1 MKDIGLG
8 IKSPIDT
15 CKDPKCPFHGGL
27 PVRGQVF
34 DCTVVSDSMEKTVVV
49 ARNFEKKSV
58 KYERFEKKESKI
70 HAHNP
75 SCLHAKNGDK
85 VRIAECRPLSKTKSF
100 VVVEILRNYDGSF
113 IADDDEKSTV
123 NRKIQEN
130 LTNKAGSSRESING
144 LSKIKRY
151 TKVDFPDKCKK
162 NEKIN
167 LSIQLLVEQEIGAST
182 PIEIV
187 FPKKER
193 SIKLMVFV
201 TAPGFDMNHICK
213 PMDVPLNE
221 NSEKLTYNMC
231 PRENGV
237 HLAEIEIFYKAT
249 RIGYIICETKVSES
263 RCMELDEVG

>member
-1 MKDIGLG
+1 
-8 IKSPIDT
+8 
-15 CKDPKCPFHGGL
+15 
-27 PVRGQVF
+27 VF
-34 DCTVVSDSMEKTVVV
+34 NCTVVSDSMDKTVVV
-49 ARNFEKKSV
+49 ERNFEKKSV
-58 KYERFEKKESKI
+58 KYERFEKKKSKI

-75 SCLHAKNGDK
+75 SCLHAKNGDE

-100 VVVEILRNYDGSF
+100 VVVEVLQNYDGYF
-113 IADDDEKSTV
+113 IADDDQKSTV
-123 NRKIQEN
+123 NGKIRED
-130 LTNKAGSSRESING
+130 LTSEAGSSRESINKFG
-144 LSKIKRY
+144 KIKRF

-162 NEKIN
+162 NENID
-167 LSIQLLVEQEIGAST
+167 LSIQLLVEQEIGSSMS
-182 PIEIV
+182 IEII

-201 TAPGFDMNHICK
+201 TAPGFDMDYTCK

-249 RIGYIICETKVSES
+249 RIGYIICETKVFES